1 MQSLGPHQTFG
12 LGALVGQHGS
22 EAPTRTSVWIDGR
35 GVFATVRLSFEL
47 APGNDQDT
55 RVFLLETPRDAVL
68 CRAIVGGQKLDPSDL
83 PSAQA
88 ALASSQFQALE
99 ETLNEGKSELT
110 ALAIPSGTEV
120 TSLSLEFL
128 LSLDLLWHRGGL
140 AFESKLGSREVDFG
154 GRWDLTGLTGASI
167 RFSRGAASC
176 RVETL
181 EGSRYR
187 WSEPLSVAAH
197 ESADLDFSLD
207 EKKAASV
214 AVFSPTTDESVGCAA
229 VAVIAPVR
237 AQLARDPVRLA
248 IMVEARNPQEAL
260 LIRQMVESLSEVLRP
275 GDELSL
281 WMLGTSSP
289 GRLISWTSQESAADE
304 ILSKLLEPT
313 VIGRAEDLW
322 TNLATL
328 GEQARGATHVVLATN
343 GAEGLPKTGTLGKLP
358 VFVFA
363 TGRAPYR
370 VSLESLAQRSG
381 GAVVSGN
388 ADSLTVF
395 AERLKVRLSPP
406 LLSEFKLDG
415 WALGQL
421 LPSGPTQVYSD
432 QPTLVLGTH
441 EGLLPKTVTLSGL
454 SPSRQKLAQ
463 RVRVETLTDLDLSP
477 LYKERR
483 ARWEGDG
490 EPTQFWSAGAVT
502 VSRLTHPSTIS
513 QFFSERR
520 EFVEASTASTI
531 SLDLFASPTLTL
543 SVGDSLSGPPEIDVS
558 ISDQLQGPPPE
569 FSSEPDLFEAES
581 FFSGPS
587 DGPMVIFKDR
597 SEQDDPEPDL
607 FEDPAELNGV
617 APESL
622 EEERP
627 FSFPSGPPIIV
638 RQDRFEDSSEDE
650 VSVEEEAEEPAS
662 SEPFDHDGATFR
674 LGTWKGSEQAS
685 SVSLSPDFVEP
696 PDLGAPSEGWSSE
709 WLEKFQGLEDEF
721 ARSWIESC
729 SIDQLGLAT
738 SLLEPAVAET
748 VLRRLSPVR
757 RRAVQCQMEWGLYL
771 DSYEREQADRQL
783 ALSLTQALI

>member
-1 MQSLGPHQTFG
+1 MHALGPHQTFG

-55 RVFLLETPRDAVL
+55 RIFLLETPRDAVL
-68 CRAIVGGQKLDPSDL
+68 CRAIFGGQKLDPSEL
-83 PSAQA
+83 PSVQTP
-88 ALASSQFQALE
+88 LASSQFQAIE
-99 ETLNEGKSELT
+99 EILKEGKSELT
-110 ALAIPSGTEV
+110 VLAIPSGTEV
-120 TSLSLEFL
+120 ASLSLEFL

-140 AFESKLGSREVDFG
+140 SFESKLGSREVDFG

-167 RFSRGAASC
+167 CFSRGASNC

-187 WSEPLSVAAH
+187 WSEPLSVKTH
-197 ESADLDFSLD
+197 ESADLEFSLD

-248 IMVEARNPQEAL
+248 IMVEARNPQESL
-260 LIRQMVESLSEVLRP
+260 LIRQMVESLSGVLRP

-281 WMLGTSSP
+281 WMLGTNSP
-289 GRLISWTSQESAADE
+289 GRLISWTSQASAADE

-322 TNLATL
+322 SNLAML
-328 GEQARGATHVVLATN
+328 GEQAKGATHVVLATN
-343 GAEGLPKTGTLGKLP
+343 GAEGLPQVGTLGKLP
-358 VFVFA
+358 VFIFA

-381 GAVVSGN
+381 GAVVSGTVDN
-388 ADSLTVF
+388 LEVF

-490 EPTQFWSAGAVT
+490 EPIQFWSAGAVT
-502 VSRLTHPSTIS
+502 VSRVIHLSTLS
-513 QFFSERR
+513 PFFSERR
-520 EFVEASTASTI
+520 EFIEASTASTI
-531 SLDLFASPTLTL
+531 SLDLFASPAFTI
-543 SVGDSLSGPPEIDVS
+543 SVGDSLSGLPGTDAS
-558 ISDQLQGPPPE
+558 ISDELQGAPPE
-569 FSSEPDLFEAES
+569 FSLEPDLFQAEPL
-581 FFSGPS
+581 FSGPAG
-587 DGPMVIFKDR
+587 GPIVIFKDR
-597 SEQDDPEPDL
+597 FEQDEPEPDL

-617 APESL
+617 VPDSV
-622 EEERP
+622 EEERS
-627 FSFPSGPPIIV
+627 FSFPTGPPIIV

-650 VSVEEEAEEPAS
+650 SSAEGDQSALEF
-662 SEPFDHDGATFR
+662 SENDGAKHR
-674 LGTWKGSEQAS
+674 LGNRQEHDDVAS
-685 SVSLSPDFVEP
+685 VPLSADFVEP
-696 PDLGAPSEGWSSE
+696 PNLRGASEGWTSE
-709 WLEKFQGLEDEF
+709 WLEKFQGLEDGL
-721 ARSWIESC
+721 ARSWIETC
-729 SIDQLGLAT
+729 SIDHLGLAT
-738 SLLEPAVAET
+738 SLLEPAVAES
-748 VLRRLSPVR
+748 VLCRLSPVR

-783 ALSLTQALI
+783 ALALTQALI